1 MASLPIEQ
9 AFSSSALFLISLA
22 SFVFLILLFT
32 RSKPSKNLPNP
43 PPSPPKLP
51 ILGNLHQLGTLA
63 HRSLQEL
70 SKIYGPIM
78 LIHLGEIPTLVVSNA
93 RMAREVL
100 KTHDAVFASRPLLK
114 AATILAYNHH
124 DLAFAPYGDQW
135 RSLRKITNMHV
146 LSSKRVV
153 HTFRHFR
160 EEEVAF
166 MVDKIHKDATTSPD
180 GIVNM
185 RNTFYKFTND
195 IICHMMT
202 GNSFRKDGRE
212 EKLMNIVVDSIP
224 LLGKFNPEDFFPSL
238 KWVGRLLGAKV
249 RAEAWKT
256 FKVGDAMMTE
266 VLKDRVEGRTEGNE
280 DFLDILLKLQK
291 DENQKKEFE
300 IKDEHVKALCYQSL
314 AAGSEPLALSL
325 EWTMIELLRHP
336 RVLKKL
342 QEEVRGITS
351 QNDLLTSEDVSNL
364 TYLKAAMTES
374 FRLHPP
380 TPLLIPRE
388 SMDYCNIEG
397 YDVPKGS
404 RVFVNTYAMGRDPE
418 VWDNPLEYRPE
429 RFVNNPFN
437 YNSYTCEI
445 VPFGGGRRICPGM
458 QLSLLTMELA
468 LANLLWRFDW
478 ELPKGMK
485 PEDVDM
491 SEMPSLS
498 LKRKAELELVA
509 KPRQI
514 TS

>member
-32 RSKPSKNLPNP
+32 RPKPSKNLPNP

-51 ILGNLHQLGTLA
+51 ILG
-63 HRSLQEL
+63 
-70 SKIYGPIM
+70 
-78 LIHLGEIPTLVVSNA
+78 
-93 RMAREVL
+93 
-100 KTHDAVFASRPLLK
+100 THDAVFASRPLLK

-180 GIVNM
+180 GILNM

-238 KWVGRLLGAKV
+238 KWVGRLLGPKV

-325 EWTMIELLRHP
+325 GWTMIELLRHP

-342 QEEVRGITS
+342 QEEA
-351 QNDLLTSEDVSNL
+351 LSEILSSV
-364 TYLKAAMTES
+364 T
-374 FRLHPP
+374 
-380 TPLLIPRE
+380 
-388 SMDYCNIEG
+388 
-397 YDVPKGS
+397 
-404 RVFVNTYAMGRDPE
+404 VN
-418 VWDNPLEYRPE
+418 
-429 RFVNNPFN
+429 
-437 YNSYTCEI
+437 
-445 VPFGGGRRICPGM
+445 
-458 QLSLLTMELA
+458 
-468 LANLLWRFDW
+468 
-478 ELPKGMK
+478 
-485 PEDVDM
+485 
-491 SEMPSLS
+491 
-498 LKRKAELELVA
+498 KRA
-509 KPRQI
+509 
-514 TS
+514 

>member
-1 MASLPIEQ
+1 MAASLIEQ
-9 AFSSSALFLISLA
+9 AFPFSTLFFISLF
-22 SFVFLILLFT
+22 SFTILILLIT
-32 RSKPSKNLPNP
+32 RKPSKNLPNP

-70 SKIYGPIM
+70 SKRYGPIM

-100 KTHDAVFASRPLLK
+100 RTHDAVFASRPLLK
-114 AATILAYNHH
+114 VATILAYNHH
-124 DLAFAPYGDQW
+124 DLAFAPYGEQW

-153 HTFRHFR
+153 QTFKHLR
-160 EEEVAF
+160 EEEVLF
-166 MVDKIHKDATTSPD
+166 MVNKIEKDSAASPE

-202 GNSFRKDGRE
+202 GKSFRKEGRE
-212 EKLMNIVVDSIP
+212 EKLMRIVVDSIP

-238 KWVGRLLGAKV
+238 KWVGRILGAKV
-249 RAEAWKT
+249 RNEAQKT
-256 FKVGDAMMTE
+256 FMLGDAMMTE
-266 VLKDRVEGRTEGNE
+266 VLNDRVEGRTEGDN
-280 DFLDILLKLQK
+280 DFLDTLLKLQK
-291 DENQKKEFE
+291 DEKQKKEFE

-342 QEEVRGITS
+342 QEEVRGITA
-351 QNDLLTSEDVSNL
+351 QNDLLTSEDVSKM
-364 TYLKAAMTES
+364 TYLKAAMTEN

-397 YDVPKGS
+397 YDIPKGS
-404 RVFVNTYAMGRDPE
+404 RIFVNTYAMGRDPE

-429 RFVNNPFN
+429 RFVDNPFN
-437 YNSYTCEI
+437 YNGNTCEI

-491 SEMPSLS
+491 TEMPSLS
-498 LKRKAELELVA
+498 LKRKEELELVP
-509 KPRQI
+509 KPRKI